1 MFRLVELDKCSLLY
15 SSLLE
20 VTFSSKMIETFQKH
34 MIKERHADND
44 LYIINLLLFHKIGT
58 LFNMSRR
65 LLRILVSQPTN
76 HIFSGSYPLEQIK
89 YYWICKLKIPISLD
103 KSYILVV
110 ASIFEFMATAIVTV
124 SGSVAYNIT
133 QFQELRRNRDH
144 DLKHWL

>member
-1 MFRLVELDKCSLLY
+1 
-15 SSLLE
+15 
-20 VTFSSKMIETFQKH
+20 

-89 YYWICKLKIPISLD
+89 YY
-103 KSYILVV
+103 
-110 ASIFEFMATAIVTV
+110 
-124 SGSVAYNIT
+124 
-133 QFQELRRNRDH
+133 
-144 DLKHWL
+144 